1 MDTGMGT
8 VICTLLFRF
17 EQHPKHLSQ
26 NKHVERHKKK
36 ENDTDIGIL
45 HIYVSKCVAYG
56 TMGGTG
62 IGTGTWQ

>member
-1 MDTGMGT
+1 MDMDTGMGMGMGT

-36 ENDTDIGIL
+36 ESDTDIGT
-45 HIYVSKCVAYG
+45 YTY
-56 TMGGTG
+56 M
-62 IGTGTWQ
+62 